1 MSFPGELSFNTSCL
15 LPALFDAHKYSFFPR
30 CIPVCKILL
39 FNAIIFASVY
49 GRTIRKLMAGVAGGG
64 GGGGGVAVEV
74 QKKYSRK
81 GKANEKNSCT
91 LINPK
96 RYSRYGLKKLIQ
108 GIPAARKSPSPPPHN
123 FSNGPSLKATVTRH
137 LSSPTAWLVMTT
149 HCHD

>member
-1 MSFPGELSFNTSCL
+1 MNYLSIPPVFYPRCLMPTSTHFLPVVFLYAKFSCL
-15 LPALFDAHKYSFFPR
+15 MLLSLPVFMDGPLENLWR
-30 CIPVCKILL
+30 
-39 FNAIIFASVY
+39 
-49 GRTIRKLMAGVAGGG
+49 GWRGGG
-64 GGGGGVAVEV
+64 GGGKVAVEV

-81 GKANEKNSCT
+81 GKSNEKNSCT

-96 RYSRYGLKKLIQ
+96 RYSCYGLKKLIQ
-108 GIPAARKSPSPPPHN
+108 GIPAARKSPSPHPHN